1 MLNKGDKGK
10 GNERRRWEKR
20 GRDYSVYTVYRDF
33 SVYIYIITK
42 NNHGWRRGVAEA
54 GGGAA
59 VNGQKEEEEDLHDD
73 GVTVPSRN
81 YQGSPPGVNPAISP
95 PIRWGGGG
103 RRDCWK
109 LYDNKIKVNLLFCF
123 YKE

>member
-20 GRDYSVYTVYRDF
+20 GRDYSVYTVYRDY
-33 SVYIYIITK
+33 SVYIYNKK

-81 YQGSPPGVNPAISP
+81 YQGSPPGVSPAISP
-95 PIRWGGGG
+95 PIQGGGG